1 MELQQFQQHILKGIP
16 SVLPQPKT
24 YESTINHAP
33 KRKDILNW
41 EEKKLAIQN
50 ALRYFEPQHHA
61 VLAKE
66 FAEELKNS
74 SILFYNMVIRPFQE
88 ELLDAFDSILAFNGV
103 ALKLF
108 FKTLQP
114 LEFTDLENTQNE
126 EQVAEETGTE
136 LSAHTNPLIDL
147 GSFKIRVLSE
157 TISSK

>member
-33 KRKDILNW
+33 KRKDILNG

-66 FAEELKNS
+66 FAEELKKYGREY
-74 SILFYNMVIRPFQE
+74 IMVIVGGVIPAQDYQYLFYAVAVAVFGPGTKISLIKFQKANKE
-88 ELLDAFDSILAFNGV
+88 YLMIAPR
-103 ALKLF
+103 LF
-108 FKTLQP
+108 KK
-114 LEFTDLENTQNE
+114 N
-126 EQVAEETGTE
+126 
-136 LSAHTNPLIDL
+136 
-147 GSFKIRVLSE
+147 
-157 TISSK
+157 